1 MVDSNIRWLERLDTY
16 KKALAR
22 LTETVLLFKHQPLSP
37 LEKDGMVQR
46 FEYTQELAWKLLK
59 NYIEYQG
66 EEQRLTGSRDVVRRA
81 FAMGLIKDSDTWF
94 DMLDSRNTTSHVY
107 DEKVE
112 VEVLD
117 KIINLYYPILND
129 LKEAMEEISRQ

>member
-1 MVDSNIRWLERLDTY
+1 MENNYVRWLERFETY

-22 LTETVLLFKHQPLSP
+22 LTETMLLFEHRTFSP
-37 LEKDGMVQR
+37 LEKDGMIQR

-66 EEQRLTGSRDVVRRA
+66 EYQKLTGSRDVVRQA
-81 FAMGLIKDSDTWF
+81 FAIGLIKDSDTWF
-94 DMLDSRNTTSHVY
+94 DMLNSRNATSHVY

-112 VEVLD
+112 EEVLD

-129 LKEAMEEISRQ
+129 LKEAMEKISEQ

>member
-37 LEKDGMVQR
+37 LEKDGMVRR

-81 FAMGLIKDSDTWF
+81 FAMGLIKNPDTWF

>member
-37 LEKDGMVQR
+37 LEKDGMVRR

>member
-1 MVDSNIRWLERLDTY
+1 
-16 KKALAR
+16 
-22 LTETVLLFKHQPLSP
+22 
-37 LEKDGMVQR
+37 MVQR

-66 EEQRLTGSRDVVRRA
+66 EDQRLTGSRDVVRRA
-81 FAMGLIKDSDTWF
+81 FAMGLIKDPDTWF

-129 LKEAMEEISRQ
+129 LKEAMEEISR